1 MVYLFYCKE
10 ENTGVNN
17 YAEVTTPRVNTT
29 DRPPFRDEER
39 HKHSNVYHVI
49 TTKNGIPCFPTHK
62 AVRPA
67 QGGKN
72 ENTS

>member
-1 MVYLFYCKE
+1 MVYLFLCYE

-39 HKHSNVYHVI
+39 HKESNSCLSSNNYKERNPLLSHS
-49 TTKNGIPCFPTHK
+49 
-62 AVRPA
+62 
-67 QGGKN
+67 QGS
-72 ENTS
+72 TARSRR